1 MHWLIWLSAGIILA
15 ILEVF
20 TPGFFIVGI
29 GVSLVITALPAALG
43 LPFWVQLLVCGVMI
57 LIFFLLVRPLVMKIP
72 HSDSKKTGTAA
83 LMGEEG
89 IVVETIT
96 RIEGGRVK
104 VGGEVWKAKSDE
116 TIEKDLL
123 VVVTGVEG
131 VTLNVRRK

>member
-29 GVSLVITALPAALG
+29 GVSMAITALFSAMG

-116 TIEKDLL
+116 PIEKDLL

>member
-29 GVSLVITALPAALG
+29 GVSMAITAIPAALG

>member
-29 GVSLVITALPAALG
+29 GVSLAITALFSAMG

>member
-29 GVSLVITALPAALG
+29 GVSLVITALPAAMG

-116 TIEKDLL
+116 TIEKDSL
-123 VVVTGVEG
+123 VIVTGVEG

>member
-72 HSDSKKTGTAA
+72 HSDGKKTGTAA

-116 TIEKDLL
+116 TIEKDSL
-123 VVVTGVEG
+123 VIVTGVEG

>member
-29 GVSLVITALPAALG
+29 GVSLAIAALPAALG
-43 LPFWVQLLVCGVMI
+43 LPFWVQLLVCGAMI

>member
-29 GVSLVITALPAALG
+29 GVSMAITALFSAMG

-57 LIFFLLVRPLVMKIP
+57 LMFFLLVRPLVMKIP

-83 LMGEEG
+83 IMGEEG

-116 TIEKDLL
+116 TIEKDSL
-123 VVVTGVEG
+123 VIVTGVEG

>member
-29 GVSLVITALPAALG
+29 GVSMAITALFSAMG

-72 HSDSKKTGTAA
+72 HPDSKKTGTAA

-116 TIEKDLL
+116 TIEKDSL
-123 VVVTGVEG
+123 VIVTGVEG

>member
-29 GVSLVITALPAALG
+29 GVSLAITALPAALG
-43 LPFWVQLLVCGVMI
+43 LPFCVQLLVCGAMI

-83 LMGEEG
+83 LIGEEG

>member
-29 GVSLVITALPAALG
+29 GVSMAITALFSAMG

-116 TIEKDLL
+116 TIEKDSL
-123 VVVTGVEG
+123 VIVTGVEG

>member
-29 GVSLVITALPAALG
+29 GVSLVITALPAALV

-116 TIEKDLL
+116 TIEKDSL
-123 VVVTGVEG
+123 VIVTGVEG

>member
-29 GVSLVITALPAALG
+29 GVSMAITAIPAALG
-43 LPFWVQLLVCGVMI
+43 LPLWVQLIVLGVMI

-116 TIEKDLL
+116 MIEKDK
-123 VVVTGVEG
+123 VVIVTSVEG
-131 VTLNVRRK
+131 VTLRVRRK

>member
-1 MHWLIWLSAGIILA
+1 MHCLIWLSAGIILA

-29 GVSLVITALPAALG
+29 GVSLAIAALPAALG
-43 LPFWVQLLVCGVMI
+43 LPFWVQLLVCGAMI

-83 LMGEEG
+83 LIGEEG

>member
-29 GVSLVITALPAALG
+29 GVSMAITALPAALG
-43 LPFWVQLLVCGVMI
+43 LPFWFQLLVCGVMI

-72 HSDSKKTGTAA
+72 HSDSKNTGTAA

-116 TIEKDLL
+116 PIEKDLL
-123 VVVTGVEG
+123 VVVTVVEG

>member
-29 GVSLVITALPAALG
+29 GVSLAIAALPAALG
-43 LPFWVQLLVCGVMI
+43 LPFWVQLLVCGAMI
-57 LIFFLLVRPLVMKIP
+57 LIFFLIVRPLVMKIP

-83 LMGEEG
+83 LIGEEG

-116 TIEKDLL
+116 TIEQDLL

>member
-83 LMGEEG
+83 LIGEEG

-116 TIEKDLL
+116 MIEKDK
-123 VVVTGVEG
+123 VIVVTSVEG
-131 VTLNVRRK
+131 VTLNVRSK

>member
-29 GVSLVITALPAALG
+29 GVSLAITALFSALG

-123 VVVTGVEG
+123 VIVTGVEG

>member
-116 TIEKDLL
+116 TIEKDSL
-123 VVVTGVEG
+123 VIVTGVEG
-131 VTLNVRRK
+131 VPLNVRRK

>member
-116 TIEKDLL
+116 TIEKDSL
-123 VVVTGVEG
+123 VIVTGVEG
-131 VTLNVRRK
+131 VTLNVRKK

>member
-29 GVSLVITALPAALG
+29 GVSLAIAALPAALG
-43 LPFWVQLLVCGVMI
+43 LPFWVQLLVCGAMI

-116 TIEKDLL
+116 HIEKDLL

>member
-29 GVSLVITALPAALG
+29 GVSLVITALPSALG

-116 TIEKDLL
+116 TIEKDSL
-123 VVVTGVEG
+123 VIVTGVEG

>member
-29 GVSLVITALPAALG
+29 GVSMAITALFSAMG

-72 HSDSKKTGTAA
+72 HSDGKKTGTAA

-116 TIEKDLL
+116 TIEKDSL
-123 VVVTGVEG
+123 VIVTGVEG

>member
-29 GVSLVITALPAALG
+29 GVSMAITALFSAMG

-72 HSDSKKTGTAA
+72 HSDSKETGTAA

-116 TIEKDLL
+116 TIEKDSL
-123 VVVTGVEG
+123 VIVTGVEG

>member
-29 GVSLVITALPAALG
+29 GVSLAITALFSALG

-116 TIEKDLL
+116 TIEKDSL
-123 VVVTGVEG
+123 VIVTGVEG

>member
-104 VGGEVWKAKSDE
+104 VGGELWKAKSDE
-116 TIEKDLL
+116 TIKKDSL
-123 VVVTGVEG
+123 VIVTGVEG

>member
-29 GVSLVITALPAALG
+29 GVSLAITALPAAMG
-43 LPFWVQLLVCGVMI
+43 LLFWVQLLVCGVMI

-116 TIEKDLL
+116 TIEKDSL
-123 VVVTGVEG
+123 VIVTGVEG

>member
-29 GVSLVITALPAALG
+29 GASMAITAIPAALG
-43 LPFWVQLLVCGVMI
+43 LPLWVQLIVLGVMI

-83 LMGEEG
+83 LIGEEG

-116 TIEKDLL
+116 MIEKDK
-123 VVVTGVEG
+123 VIVVTSVEG
-131 VTLNVRRK
+131 VTLNVRSK

>member
-29 GVSLVITALPAALG
+29 GVSLVITALPAAMS

-116 TIEKDLL
+116 TIEKDSL
-123 VVVTGVEG
+123 VIVTGVEG

>member
-29 GVSLVITALPAALG
+29 GVSLAIAALPAALG
-43 LPFWVQLLVCGVMI
+43 LPFWVQLLVCGAMI

-83 LMGEEG
+83 LVGEEG

>member
-72 HSDSKKTGTAA
+72 HSDGKKTGTAA

-96 RIEGGRVK
+96 RVEGGRVK

-116 TIEKDLL
+116 TIEKDSL
-123 VVVTGVEG
+123 VIVTGVEG

>member
-29 GVSLVITALPAALG
+29 GVSLVITALPAAMG

-57 LIFFLLVRPLVMKIP
+57 LVFFLLVRPLVMKIP

-116 TIEKDLL
+116 TIEKDSL
-123 VVVTGVEG
+123 VIVTGVEG

>member
-29 GVSLVITALPAALG
+29 GVSMAITALPTALG
-43 LPFWVQLLVCGVMI
+43 LPFWVQLLVCGAMI

-116 TIEKDLL
+116 TIEKDSL
-123 VVVTGVEG
+123 VIVTGVEG

>member
-29 GVSLVITALPAALG
+29 GVSLAIAALPAALG
-43 LPFWVQLLVCGVMI
+43 LPFWVQLLVCGAMI

-83 LMGEEG
+83 LIGEEG

-96 RIEGGRVK
+96 RIDRGRVK

>member
-57 LIFFLLVRPLVMKIP
+57 LIFFLLVRPIVMKIP

-116 TIEKDLL
+116 TIEKDSL
-123 VVVTGVEG
+123 VIVTGVEG

>member
-29 GVSLVITALPAALG
+29 GVSLAITAIPAAFG

-116 TIEKDLL
+116 TIEKDSL
-123 VVVTGVEG
+123 VIVTGVEG

>member
-57 LIFFLLVRPLVMKIP
+57 LIFFLLVRPLVMKIR

-104 VGGEVWKAKSDE
+104 AGGEVWKAKSDE
-116 TIEKDLL
+116 TIEKDSL
-123 VVVTGVEG
+123 VIVTGVEG